1 MSELTNP
8 IEQHQTPYDTG
19 DRMEPRP
26 WITHQ
31 VVEQLRAGRVPLNAE
46 ALDHFGRVDF
56 DDDEGTTIATL
67 HIEGDPLRPE
77 VAFLLKLDVNA
88 PVIIHGPGGE
98 YIGTVN
104 PM

>member
-56 DDDEGTTIATL
+56 DDDEGTTIATIYVERTL
-67 HIEGDPLRPE
+67 IGYMVHIDHLGDPTMLG
-77 VAFLLKLDVNA
+77 VT
-88 PVIIHGPGGE
+88 IHQD
-98 YIGTVN
+98 
-104 PM
+104 

>member
-56 DDDEGTTIATL
+56 DVDEGTTIVTIYVERTL
-67 HIEGDPLRPE
+67 IGYMVHIDYLGDPTMLG
-77 VAFLLKLDVNA
+77 VT
-88 PVIIHGPGGE
+88 IHQD
-98 YIGTVN
+98 
-104 PM
+104 